1 MQNWFFSRPSLDDV
15 LSPDEALHILSLSQ
29 KAGCPLLPC
38 QNSARGCPVKSY
50 PRIIGFHKDF
60 CQFPEIRKLTVK
72 NKLNLLGAA
81 KSKFKSFC
89 SSFEKS
95 RKVLFLYKMTK
106 DCSSVKIVAQN
117 YSKENS
123 FTLTLYDKRDRH
135 IFKINDITGMKIHV
149 VPAKVFAEVG
159 NSVKYKIQ
167 IS

>member
-1 MQNWFFSRPSLDDV
+1 M
-15 LSPDEALHILSLSQ
+15 
-29 KAGCPLLPC
+29 
-38 QNSARGCPVKSY
+38 KSY
-50 PRIIGFHKDF
+50 PRIIGLHEEI

-72 NKLNLLGAA
+72 NKLNLLGAD

-117 YSKENS
+117 YSKESS

-135 IFKINDITGMKIHV
+135 IFKITDITGMKLHV

-167 IS
+167 ISK